1 MPEAQATQRLDG
13 REPSP
18 NPAQGASVKNGKDGK
33 EGALGKDANLAIL
46 LASLPIPR
54 HPGWQ
59 VSTSVTTIGAVSLG
73 LAHLWE
79 DESLSVSFG
88 VGTDWNNTQGLA
100 VLSLSL

>member
-13 REPSP
+13 REPAP
-18 NPAQGASVKNGKDGK
+18 DPAQGASVKNGKDGK
-33 EGALGKDANLAIL
+33 EGALGKDANLAIV

-59 VSTSVTTIGAVSLG
+59 VSTSITTIGAVSLG